1 MLSLVLTG
9 EKSGINFQALISKKE
24 VFMKEKLTIDQKIE
38 IARIAVQMFESTRAK
53 GVSLEISCSGKASVE
68 ENTFNAFYKIVEK
81 TVIGE
86 PENN

>member
-1 MLSLVLTG
+1 
-9 EKSGINFQALISKKE
+9 
-24 VFMKEKLTIDQKIE
+24 MKEKLTIDQKIE

-53 GVSLEISCSGKASVE
+53 GVSLEISCSGKASEE

-81 TVIGE
+81 IVIGE

>member
-1 MLSLVLTG
+1 
-9 EKSGINFQALISKKE
+9 
-24 VFMKEKLTIDQKIE
+24 
-38 IARIAVQMFESTRAK
+38 MFESTRAK